1 MSLSALHFRSP
12 FASARA
18 DAPGRCRRNARRCR
32 DRRRTGRF
40 ELLESR
46 HLLAIDVT
54 NLDDSGTNS
63 LRWAIDQANATLA
76 GDTIVFRDLSTGT
89 ISLQSQLPT
98 LAKSNTAFAFAGTT
112 SALTIDGSAAVGAD
126 GLVIG
131 KSVDAISLSGIS
143 LAIKNFAGSG
153 VVFEGGSTGTS
164 FQGLTL
170 SSNRTGIEFNAG
182 TYTGTVVQGNTLV
195 SNGVGL
201 SLAPAGGNL
210 TDLQIGGVK
219 IGAGNSITS
228 STVNGVTVAAG
239 DYRGTVLQGNAIT
252 KSGSHGISLDATDP
266 GTGAAAS
273 LTNLLIG
280 GFALGVGNTI
290 ADSAADG
297 IYVTTGEY
305 TGTAVQ
311 GNTIERNETGIAL
324 NPGDK
329 GKVLGLLIGGARV
342 GLLYSEGNKIS
353 ANRDEGVSVSQGA
366 FTGTAIQ
373 GNLISLNGLSG
384 VFLGDR
390 EAPPAGLSDLRV
402 IGNVVTQNGGSGF
415 EVAAGDYKGTLLH
428 GNIVTKNSFGI
439 SLNDPCSGLRGAPV
453 TNLTIGG
460 SGTNQGNA
468 FEANLLD
475 GLVAFRGD
483 YSGTVVQGNT
493 ITLNGGS
500 GVNLSPLGYGLPFTG
515 LLLGGGLGAGNIITK
530 NNVDGVMV
538 NAGVYAFTAVKGNT
552 ISDNRRSGVEFLV
565 APYGLALT
573 GFQLGGGTAWDGNT
587 IRNNVVSG
595 IEASKGDYTLTLV
608 AGNTISGGKTGISL
622 NDTTSLT
629 VGGTTAAL
637 GNTITGTAEHGLRAT
652 GDLTGSRAL
661 GNTFTTAGAS
671 ASGVSLTDVRG
682 LAFGGASQGEGN
694 TLTGGAVGLE
704 ATGNM
709 AGTSVS
715 GNAFTGQVMGIRLR
729 DAVGSLDARPF
740 TIGGDA
746 DKVGSGAGNQINA
759 VSLGL
764 YATGNLAQTFIRG
777 NRVSASGPRG
787 NAISL
792 ENASRLTVGGTLAS
806 QGNTLSATQGNAL
819 SATGDLAGTV
829 FYRNTV
835 TGSQYGAL
843 LTRARNFLFGNRA
856 APALGNLVQSNQVG
870 VRAFGVSTGS
880 QVCWTTW
887 SNNRIRLQR
896 VSAPQ
901 MVVFPR
907 V

>member
-1 MSLSALHFRSP
+1 MSLSALQFLRP
-12 FASARA
+12 VSARA
-18 DAPGRCRRNARRCR
+18 SASGRNLRNARRCR

-40 ELLESR
+40 ELLEPR

-54 NLDDSGTNS
+54 NLDDSGANS
-63 LRWAIDQANATLA
+63 LRWAIDQANAAPT

-89 ISLQSQLPT
+89 ISIQSQLPT

-112 SALTIDGSAAVGAD
+112 SALTIDGSAAAGAD

-143 LAIKNFAGSG
+143 LAIKNFKGSG

-164 FQGLTL
+164 FKGLTL

-182 TYTGTVVQGNTLV
+182 TYTGTIFQGNTLV

-201 SLAPAGGNL
+201 SLAPAGGDL
-210 TDLQIGGVK
+210 TNLQIGGVQ

-228 STVNGVTVAAG
+228 STVDGVTVAAG

-252 KSGSHGISLDATDP
+252 KSGSHGISLDATDH
-266 GTGAAAS
+266 GIGAAAS

-311 GNTIERNETGIAL
+311 GNTIERNQTGIAL
-324 NPGDK
+324 NPGGK

-342 GLLYSEGNKIS
+342 GLLYSEGNKLS
-353 ANRDEGVSVSQGA
+353 ANSDEGVSVSQGA

-373 GNLISLNGLSG
+373 GNLISLNKLSG
-384 VFLGDR
+384 VLLGDR

-439 SLNDPCSGLRGAPV
+439 LLNGPCSGLLGAPV

-515 LLLGGGLGAGNIITK
+515 LLLGGGPGAGNIIAK
-530 NNVDGVMV
+530 NGVDGVMV

-652 GDLTGSRAL
+652 GDLTGTRVL
-661 GNTFTTAGAS
+661 GNTFTIASAGAT
-671 ASGVSLTDVRG
+671 GVSLTDVRG
-682 LAFGGASQGEGN
+682 LAFGGASQGDGN
-694 TLTGGAVGLE
+694 KLTGGAVGLV

-709 AGTSVS
+709 AGTAVS
-715 GNAFTGQVMGIRLR
+715 GNVFTGQVMGIRLR
-729 DAVGSLDARPF
+729 DAVGSLDAQPF
-740 TIGGDA
+740 TIGGAA
-746 DKVGSGAGNQINA
+746 DKVGSGVGNQINT

-764 YATGNLAQTFIRG
+764 YATGNLAQTFIQG
-777 NRVSASGPRG
+777 NRLTASGPRG
-787 NAISL
+787 NAMAL

-856 APALGNLVQSNQVG
+856 APALGNLVQSNRVG

-901 MVVFPR
+901 LVVQPR

>member
-1 MSLSALHFRSP
+1 MSLSALQFRRP
-12 FASARA
+12 ASGQAN
-18 DAPGRCRRNARRCR
+18 APGRLRRHARRCR
-32 DRRRTGRF
+32 DRRQTGRF
-40 ELLESR
+40 ELLEPR

-54 NLDDSGTNS
+54 NLDDSGANS
-63 LRWAIDQANATLA
+63 LRWAIDQANAALA

-112 SALTIDGSAAVGAD
+112 QALTIDGSAAGAAD

-131 KSVDAISLSGIS
+131 KSVDAIGLSGIS
-143 LAIKNFAGSG
+143 VAIKNFTGSG
-153 VVFEGGSTGTS
+153 VVFEGGSKGTS
-164 FQGLTL
+164 VKGLAL
-170 SSNRTGIEFNAG
+170 SSNGTGIEFNAG
-182 TYTGTVVQGNTLV
+182 TYTGTVVQSNTLV

-201 SLAPAGGNL
+201 SLAPAGGDL

-228 STVNGVTVAAG
+228 SAMNGVTVAAG
-239 DYRGTVLQGNAIT
+239 DYSGTVLQGNAIT
-252 KSGSHGISLDATDP
+252 KSGSYGISLDARDP
-266 GTGAAAS
+266 DTGAAAS

-290 ADSAADG
+290 ADNAADG
-297 IYVTTGEY
+297 IYVTAGDY
-305 TGTAVQ
+305 AGTAVQ
-311 GNTIERNETGIAL
+311 GNSIERNQTGIGINADD
-324 NPGDK
+324 N

-353 ANRDEGVSVSQGA
+353 ANRDEGVSVSQGV

-373 GNLISLNGLSG
+373 GNLISLNTLSG
-384 VFLGDR
+384 VALGDG
-390 EAPPAGLSDLRV
+390 EAAPAGLSDLRV
-402 IGNVVTQNGGSGF
+402 IGNVVTQNGGSGI

-428 GNIVTKNSFGI
+428 GNIVTKNSYGI
-439 SLNDPCSGLRGAPV
+439 SLNDPCSGLLGTPV

-475 GLVAFRGD
+475 GLVVFRGD

-515 LLLGGGLGAGNIITK
+515 LLLGGGLGAGNIISK
-530 NNVDGVMV
+530 NTVDGVMV

-552 ISDNRRSGVEFLV
+552 ISDNGRSGVEFLV

-629 VGGTTAAL
+629 VGGTTASL

-652 GDLTGSRAL
+652 GDLTGTRVL
-661 GNTFTTAGAS
+661 GNTFTTAGAG
-671 ASGVSLTDVRG
+671 ATGVSLTDVRG
-682 LAFGGASQGEGN
+682 LAIGGASQGDGN
-694 TLTGGAVGLE
+694 TLTGGAVGLV

-715 GNAFTGQVMGIRLR
+715 GNVFTGQVMGIRLR
-729 DAVGSLDARPF
+729 DAVGSLDAQPF
-740 TIGGDA
+740 TIGGAA

-764 YATGNLAQTFIRG
+764 YATGNLTQTFIRG
-777 NRVSASGPRG
+777 NRLTASSPRG
-787 NAISL
+787 NAMAL
-792 ENASRLTVGGTLAS
+792 ENASRLAVGGTLAS
-806 QGNTLSATQGNAL
+806 HGNTLSATQGNAL
-819 SATGDLAGTV
+819 SATGDLTGTV

-843 LTRARNFLFGNRA
+843 LTRARNFMFGNRA
-856 APALGNLVQSNQVG
+856 APALGNLVQSNRVG

-887 SNNRIRLQR
+887 SNNLIRLQQ

-901 MVVFPR
+901 LVVFPR

>member
-1 MSLSALHFRSP
+1 MSLSALQFRRP

-18 DAPGRCRRNARRCR
+18 NDSGRSRRNARRCR

-40 ELLESR
+40 ELLEPR

-54 NLDDSGTNS
+54 NLDDSGANS

-112 SALTIDGSAAVGAD
+112 KALTIDGSAAGAAD

-131 KSVDAISLSGIS
+131 KSVDAIGLSGIS
-143 LAIKNFAGSG
+143 LAIKNFTGSG

-164 FQGLTL
+164 FKGLTL
-170 SSNRTGIEFNAG
+170 SSNGTGIEFKAG
-182 TYTGTVVQGNTLV
+182 TYTGTVVQGN
-195 SNGVGL
+195 
-201 SLAPAGGNL
+201 
-210 TDLQIGGVK
+210 
-219 IGAGNSITS
+219 
-228 STVNGVTVAAG
+228 
-239 DYRGTVLQGNAIT
+239 AIT
-252 KSGSHGISLDATDP
+252 KSGSYGISLDATDP
-266 GTGAAAS
+266 DTGAAAS

-290 ADSAADG
+290 ADNAADG
-297 IYVTTGEY
+297 ISITAGDY

-311 GNTIERNETGIAL
+311 GNTIERNQTGIGI
-324 NPGDK
+324 NTDDN

-342 GLLYSEGNKIS
+342 GLLFSEGNKIS

-373 GNLISLNGLSG
+373 GNLISLNRLSG
-384 VFLGDR
+384 VSLGDS
-390 EAPPAGLSDLRV
+390 EAAPAGLSDLRV
-402 IGNVVTQNGGSGF
+402 IGNVVTQNGGSGI

-428 GNIVTKNSFGI
+428 GNIVTKNSYGI
-439 SLNDPCSGLRGAPV
+439 SLNDPCSGLLGTPV

-460 SGTNQGNA
+460 SGTNEGNA

-515 LLLGGGLGAGNIITK
+515 LLLGGGLGAGNIIAK
-530 NNVDGVMV
+530 NTVDGVMV

-652 GDLTGSRAL
+652 GDLTGTRAL
-661 GNTFTTAGAS
+661 GNTFTIAS
-671 ASGVSLTDVRG
+671 ASATGVSLTDVRG
-682 LAFGGASQGEGN
+682 LAFGGVSQGEGN
-694 TLTGGAVGLE
+694 TLTGGAVGLL

-715 GNAFTGQVMGIRLR
+715 GNVFTGQVMSIRLR
-729 DAVGSLDARPF
+729 DAVGSLDAQPF
-740 TIGGDA
+740 TIGGAA
-746 DKVGSGAGNQINA
+746 DKVGSGAG
-759 VSLGL
+759 
-764 YATGNLAQTFIRG
+764 T
-777 NRVSASGPRG
+777 
-787 NAISL
+787 
-792 ENASRLTVGGTLAS
+792 
-806 QGNTLSATQGNAL
+806 
-819 SATGDLAGTV
+819 
-829 FYRNTV
+829 
-835 TGSQYGAL
+835 
-843 LTRARNFLFGNRA
+843 
-856 APALGNLVQSNQVG
+856 AP
-870 VRAFGVSTGS
+870 
-880 QVCWTTW
+880 C
-887 SNNRIRLQR
+887 
-896 VSAPQ
+896 
-901 MVVFPR
+901 
-907 V
+907 